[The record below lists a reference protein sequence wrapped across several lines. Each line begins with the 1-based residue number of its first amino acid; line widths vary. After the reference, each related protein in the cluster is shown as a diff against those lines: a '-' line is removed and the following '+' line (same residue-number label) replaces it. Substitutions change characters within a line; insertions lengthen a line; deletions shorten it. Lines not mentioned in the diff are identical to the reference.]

1 MATREEIDAAA
12 AAIAKIRAM
21 RRGSGRTRP
30 TLVQL
35 EDAKAAVEAA
45 ERVRRVVAARKDRK

>member
-21 RRGSGRTRP
+21 RRDSGRTRP